1 MTRWARLPI
10 RYRLSITFGASAA
23 IVVAGLSVFVYTQTA
38 ANLLGA
44 IDAGLSSRAGVLAGS
59 VRDDGP
65 AQVSVEP
72 TLIEDTKVFAQIDDA
87 SGRVLRST
95 ARIARSRLLSPL
107 EARSL
112 RWATSYDRTVPGI
125 GNVSRVFAVPV
136 MTRDGR
142 RVVVSVGASLQDR
155 HDELVQL
162 AATLAIAGTAA
173 LILISLGAWLALASA
188 LRPVERMRRQAA
200 DISAS
205 DTGRRLSL
213 AGGKDEIALLG
224 ATLNQMLDRIE
235 ESVASERRLVDR
247 ASHELRTPL
256 AIQRIYLD
264 VALSGPQTVT
274 ELTNALASVSQENA
288 HLTRLTEDLLVL
300 SRARGGVLP
309 VRLAQTTLPELLED
323 ARRRHAL
330 RHGRG
335 AQVSFQAAACVVR
348 IDPVWFRQA
357 LDNLLDNALRHT
369 PADGGVEVRADV
381 QDGVL
386 AVVVVDTG
394 PGFDEALL
402 GQAFE
407 PFVRSGGGP
416 DGHRGSAGLGLAV
429 VSTIARAHGGRAWAE
444 NRPGGGARVTME
456 MNAGLTGD
464 RRPGRDGARSPG
476 REPQASPP

>member
-10 RYRLSITFGASAA
+10 RYRLSIAFGASVA
-23 IVVAGLSVFVYTQTA
+23 VVVTGLSIFVYAQTGSSLLA
-38 ANLLGA
+38 AV
-44 IDAGLSSRAGVLAGS
+44 DASLTSRADLLAPG

-72 TLIEDTKVFAQIDDA
+72 TLIEGTKVFAQVDDA

-95 ARIARSRLLSPL
+95 STIARSRLLSPP

-112 RWATSYDRTVPGI
+112 RKATFYDRTVPGI
-125 GNVSRVFAVPV
+125 GNVSRVLAVPV
-136 MTRDGR
+136 PVRHGR
-142 RVVVSVGASLQDR
+142 LVVVVGASLQDR

-173 LILISLGAWLALASA
+173 LVLISVGAWLALASA

-205 DTGRRLSL
+205 DPGRRLSL
-213 AGGKDEIALLG
+213 AGGGDEIALLG

-235 ESVASERRLVDR
+235 ESVANERRLVDR

-256 AIQRIYLD
+256 AIQRIDLD

-274 ELTNALASVSQENA
+274 ELANALTSVSQENA

-309 VRLAQTTLPELLED
+309 VRLVPAALPALLED
-323 ARRRHAL
+323 ARRRHGQ

-335 AQVSFQAAACVVR
+335 ARVSFQAADRIVR
-348 IDPVWFRQA
+348 VDPVWFRQA
-357 LDNLLDNALRHT
+357 VDNLLDNALRHT
-369 PADGGVEVRADV
+369 PDGGRVEVRAAV
-381 QDGVL
+381 RDGVL
-386 AVVVVDTG
+386 SVVVEDTG
-394 PGFDEALL
+394 PGFDESLL
-402 GQAFE
+402 GTAFE
-407 PFVRSGGGP
+407 PFVRSGAGTEG
-416 DGHRGSAGLGLAV
+416 RESAGLGLTV
-429 VSTIARAHGGRAWAE
+429 VSMIARAHGGRVQAH
-444 NRPGGGARVTME
+444 NRAAGGARVTME
-456 MNAGLTGD
+456 MDAGLAAGQP
-464 RRPGRDGARSPG
+464 PGWDGSGSPA
-476 REPQASPP
+476 REP